1 MKKFQTSTIICM
13 PTDVRNQKKMNSLV
27 FKAKPFTG
35 ISGLTAAPAQKA
47 GNISQIASRVRGR
60 EAQILSYS
68 YDYLSRLSSSTF
80 HNYSDAGVISGTTR
94 C

>member
-13 PTDVRNQKKMNSLV
+13 PTDVRNQKKMNSLI

-35 ISGLTAAPAQKA
+35 IAGLTAAPAQKA

-60 EAQILSYS
+60 EAQIMSYS
-68 YDYLSRLSSSTF
+68 
-80 HNYSDAGVISGTTR
+80 
-94 C
+94 